1 MKNIYSDPYSRTA
14 GLAATPM
21 SDSVNARVL
30 AADTAETSTPPS
42 GAVYAIITPT
52 DGVVCIKPNG
62 EVVSI

>member
-30 AADTAETSTPPS
+30 AAGKWWGRIMCNIID
-42 GAVYAIITPT
+42 AVDAGHC
-52 DGVVCIKPNG
+52 DQFLNR
-62 EVVSI
+62 